1 MSGTMEWTIALPDG
15 YRLNDVLT
23 FHRRDTEHVA
33 EQVTADR
40 LRKAV
45 VLAGA
50 PVLLDIGFDGV
61 SDKASG
67 GVSCGAAGSAID
79 GASGGPRIG
88 EIDAASDGALDGAAD
103 TASGGPGICASDDAS
118 DGPNNGHFAHCT
130 AHVDGAASE
139 ALAAAVHEALLNVLG
154 LRIDPQPFA
163 GMVAKDKLMGPLAKR
178 QPGLRI
184 VQSATVFEALTWAII
199 GQQINLAFAIALR
212 RTFIQLAGI
221 RHSSGLWCYPDAASA
236 ARLDVEALL
245 SRKFSRAKAETL
257 LRFARI
263 VDSGELDLAV
273 SAHNPIEAISAALL
287 AVKGIG
293 PWTVNY
299 GLLRG
304 YGHADCSLH
313 GDVAIR
319 AALQALL
326 GEDSKPDMR
335 RTEQFL
341 QRYAPHR
348 TMAAAHLW
356 ASLSP
361 KGDGNG

>member
-1 MSGTMEWTIALPDG
+1 MTGTLESTIALPDG

-23 FHRRDTEHVA
+23 FHSRDTESVA
-33 EQVTADR
+33 EQVTAGR

-50 PVLLDIGFDGV
+50 PVLLDIAFAGAV
-61 SDKASG
+61 ARCTAQ
-67 GVSCGAAGSAID
+67 VNGAA
-79 GASGGPRIG
+79 
-88 EIDAASDGALDGAAD
+88 
-103 TASGGPGICASDDAS
+103 T
-118 DGPNNGHFAHCT
+118 
-130 AHVDGAASE
+130 E
-139 ALAAAVHEALLNVLG
+139 ALRATIDDALLNVLG

-163 GMVAKDKLMGPLAKR
+163 AMVAGDALFGPLARR

-212 RTFIQLAGI
+212 RTFIQLADI
-221 RHSSGLWCYPDAASA
+221 RHSSGLWCYPDAAGA
-236 ARLDVEALL
+236 AKLDLDTLL

-257 LRFARI
+257 LRFARM
-263 VDSGELDLAV
+263 VDNGELDLMV
-273 SAHNPIEAISAALL
+273 SARNPIDAISNALL

-304 YGHADCSLH
+304 YGYADCSLH